1 MRKPILTALAGFA
14 ALALLP
20 TLPAAAKAPGPN
32 GQILFI
38 DSNSLLTTVNPD
50 GSHPNGLITAQC
62 ARWSPNGSV
71 IATCG
76 GPDAGSSTGFVD
88 PLTGNVVGELFPPDL
103 TLFLACYAWS
113 PNGTRLACEQ
123 VNTPVDPAR
132 TGLYTVRASDGSG
145 IRQIDSNPGGNDCVG
160 DYSPDGT
167 QFVFSRMDPTLPPG
181 ADNAL
186 FVANVDGS
194 GLRQI
199 TPWGFPNQDCAGS
212 WSPNG
217 NWILFDNRRG
227 KVFVV
232 HPNGTGMHA
241 IPLAGISSASS
252 AFQPSWS
259 PDGTKFVFAL
269 TTRRAPATF
278 QEGIYTPSADGSD
291 VQPISIAPPGSGED
305 DSPDWGTHALA
316 G

>member
-1 MRKPILTALAGFA
+1 MRKPILRALAGFA

-20 TLPAAAKAPGPN
+20 ALPAAAKAPGAN

-38 DSNSLLTTVNPD
+38 DSNSVLTTVNPD
-50 GSHPNGLITAQC
+50 GSHPHGLITEQC

-113 PNGTRLACEQ
+113 PNGTRLACEHFMSPADPSQ
-123 VNTPVDPAR
+123 FGVYSIDASTGQDMNPIILTPGDDVM
-132 TGLYTVRASDGSG
+132 
-145 IRQIDSNPGGNDCVG
+145 VG
-160 DYSPDGT
+160 DYSPDGER
-167 QFVFSRMDPTLPPG
+167 FVFQLTDPTLPPNAG
-181 ADNAL
+181 NAL
-186 FVANVDGS
+186 FVVNVNGS

-199 TPWGFPNQDCAGS
+199 TPWGFPDSQFAGS
-212 WSPNG
+212 WSPAG
-217 NWILFDNRRG
+217 NWILFDSRRG

-232 HPNGTGMHA
+232 HPDGTGMHP
-241 IPLAGISSASS
+241 IPLAGISSASF

-259 PDGTKFVFAL
+259 PEGSKFVFAL
-269 TTRRAPATF
+269 STRRAPATF
-278 QEGIYTPSADGSD
+278 QEGIYTANADGSD
-291 VQPISIAPPGSGED
+291 VQPISIAPPGGGE
-305 DSPDWGTHALA
+305 DSPDWGTHPLA